1 MIQSTRIQKLNEVAR
16 RIKGDFILYWM
27 QEAQRC
33 QDNQALELAI
43 RSANKYGVTVVVCFG
58 IMDSYPEANERHYAF
73 MLEGL
78 ADVAQGLRSKRDC
91 FHRAA
96 RNARRYRLGT
106 IAKRHGGN
114 LREKLHAEPGS
125 MAPPARRKSK
135 LPSDTSGD

>member
-78 ADVAQGLRSKRDC
+78 ADVAQGLRSRGIA
-91 FHRAA
+91 FIV
-96 RNARRYRLGT
+96 RRGMPGD
-106 IAKRHGGN
+106 IA
-114 LREKLHAEPGS
+114 LAL
-125 MAPPARRKSK
+125 
-135 LPSDTSGD
+135 